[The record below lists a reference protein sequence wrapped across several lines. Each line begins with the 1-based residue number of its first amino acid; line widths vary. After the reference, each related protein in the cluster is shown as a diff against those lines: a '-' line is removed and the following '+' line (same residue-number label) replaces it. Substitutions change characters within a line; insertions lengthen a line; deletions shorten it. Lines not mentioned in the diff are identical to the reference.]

1 MSTDYKIHGRD
12 IKLDEL
18 LSSTQL
24 FEIVTKDT
32 TKTNKFI
39 SPNEDGGG
47 CWFYL
52 NDEGVITGFTRFGG
66 NYEAADFIQSVIHYE
81 FNVDVPSEHDDDYYS
96 EEEREEMKN
105 FYMFEILSDFF
116 ADYADALKNSLKED
130 E

>member
-1 MSTDYKIHGRD
+1 MSTEFSIHGRD

-24 FEIVTKDT
+24 VEIVTKDT
-32 TKTNKFI
+32 TKTSKFI
-39 SPNEDGGG
+39 SPDEDGGG

-66 NYEAADFIQSVIHYE
+66 NYEAADFIQSAIEYQFKVR
-81 FNVDVPSEHDDDYYS
+81 VPSEHDDDYYT

-105 FYMFEILSDFF
+105 FFMFDYLSDFF
-116 ADYADALKNSLKED
+116 AEWCNELKISLKED